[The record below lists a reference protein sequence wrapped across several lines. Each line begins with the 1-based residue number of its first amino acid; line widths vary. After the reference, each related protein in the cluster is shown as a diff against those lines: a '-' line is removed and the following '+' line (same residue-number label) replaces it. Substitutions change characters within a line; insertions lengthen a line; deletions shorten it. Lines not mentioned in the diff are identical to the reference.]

1 VHNLS
6 IVTWQFLVIL
16 QEAKNDCHMD
26 NATLS
31 RIGTIFYALVI
42 GFFGINHFVYG
53 TGMQKMVPSFLPGG
67 VFWVYATGT
76 CLLLAALAFLIDK
89 QVRLAALLLA
99 LFLLLIVLTVHLPAV
114 LHADDS
120 NARRFPLT
128 NLIKDTGL
136 AAAALLLA
144 SRR

>member
-1 VHNLS
+1 MYN
-6 IVTWQFLVIL
+6 T
-16 QEAKNDCHMD
+16 
-26 NATLS
+26 TLS

-67 VFWVYATGT
+67 VFWVYITGA
-76 CLLLAALAFLIDK
+76 CLLLAAIAFLIDK

-114 LHADDS
+114 LNATDM

-136 AAAALLLA
+136 AAAALLVA
-144 SRR
+144 ARK

>member
-1 VHNLS
+1 MPFFRYIGS
-6 IVTWQFLVIL
+6 S
-16 QEAKNDCHMD
+16 KNDCHMD
-26 NATLS
+26 NATIS
-31 RIGTIFYALVI
+31 KIGTIFYALVI
-42 GFFGINHFVYG
+42 GFFGINHFLYG

-67 VFWVYATGT
+67 VFWVYATGA
-76 CLLLAALAFLIDK
+76 CLLLAAIAFLIDK

-114 LHADDS
+114 LQAPDN

-136 AAAALLLA
+136 AAAALLVAGA
-144 SRR
+144 SRAVRSRA